1 MFFSRNKEEPIEAM
15 STSTAST
22 STSSIPAAP
31 SVTPTDQS
39 EWQTKGG
46 AGLGAISSLSPECT
60 PLKHRYDSCFNLWFK
75 DYLTIGDDQIREQQ
89 RQSEAS
95 SSGAASPTSLASSA
109 SSSSKKKSSWFS
121 DSSTSSSASTSAS
134 SVGESDIESRKQA
147 IMERYD
153 RDCGKLFK
161 DYQACVKKA
170 VTDRGLDGLIKQAR
184 KENPFPFDHQRQS
197 DPRANNPP
205 FPFPAAKD

>member
-1 MFFSRNKEEPIEAM
+1 MFFSKSKEQPAEAM

-31 SVTPTDQS
+31 SGIPTDET

-46 AGLGAISSLSPECT
+46 AGLGAICSLSSECT

-75 DYLTIGDDQIREQQ
+75 DYLTIGDDQIRDQQ

-95 SSGAASPTSLASSA
+95 SSGAVPSTSSASSA
-109 SSSSKKKSSWFS
+109 SSGIKKKSSWFS
-121 DSSTSSSASTSAS
+121 DSASSSTASTNAS
-134 SVGESDIESRKQA
+134 SIGETDIESRKQA

-161 DYQACVKKA
+161 EYQACVKKA
-170 VTDRGLDGLIKQAR
+170 VTDRGLDDLIKQAR